1 MANEQSVATIEAP
14 PSREGRP
21 QHVTGTLGNKN
32 FRLFW
37 IGEST
42 SQVGSAVSSVV
53 IPLVGVN
60 VLHAGTFAIALLT
73 AAGWLPWLLFGLPA
87 GAWVDRFRKRT
98 LMIICDLVS
107 LVLFA
112 SIAISAWLG
121 VLTIGQLLLVAML
134 AGLVSIFFKAAFQAY
149 IPLLLQKDQLVD
161 GNARLQ
167 ASTAFATVSGPGIG
181 GALAQFLGIATG
193 VILDAASFA
202 VSAICLLATPS
213 NEPDL
218 KTSKPKRALVQ
229 EIRDG
234 LRFLLHDP
242 YLLPLAGFTATLG
255 LGISSTDSLMIVF
268 YIRTVGITSSVTG
281 VILGLLG
288 AGGLFGA
295 VISARLVRRYGS
307 ARAMLICR
315 ILLTSALLFPLTT
328 RGVGLIFS
336 VGWFMVTVGII
347 SGNIISLSFRQTRC
361 PAQIIGRVSATYY
374 TLTYSAMA
382 LGGAFAGVLGTYLG
396 VRPALWI
403 TCGIVASSSL
413 ILFFSPIRHLREL
426 PRPATLKEG

>member
-1 MANEQSVATIEAP
+1 MARQQSTATVEVP
-14 PSREGRP
+14 RP
-21 QHVTGTLGNKN
+21 QEERLRRLAGTLRDRN

-42 SQVGSAVSSVV
+42 SQIGSGISSVV
-53 IPLVGVN
+53 LPLVGVS

-107 LVLFA
+107 LILFA

-121 VLTIGQLLLVAML
+121 VLTIAQLLAVAML

-149 IPLLLQKDQLVD
+149 IPLLLQKDDLVD
-161 GNARLQ
+161 GNSKLQ
-167 ASTAFATVSGPGIG
+167 ASTAFASVGGPGIG
-181 GALAQFLGIATG
+181 GAVAQFLGVATG
-193 VILDAASFA
+193 VILDAVSFA
-202 VSAICLLATPS
+202 VSAICLLATPA
-213 NEPDL
+213 NEPEV
-218 KTSKPKRALVQ
+218 KPSRPKRELVQ
-229 EIRDG
+229 EIGDG

-242 YLLPLAGFTATLG
+242 YLLPLAAFTAILG

-268 YIRTVGITSSVTG
+268 YIRTIGITSGITG

-295 VISARLVRRYGS
+295 VISARVVQRYGS

-315 ILLTSALLFPLTT
+315 ILLCSALLFPLTT
-328 RGVGLIFS
+328 RGAGLIFS
-336 VGWFMVTVGII
+336 VGWFMVTIGIV
-347 SGNIISLSFRQTRC
+347 SGNIISLSFRQARC
-361 PAQIIGRVSATYY
+361 PARIIGRVSATYY
-374 TLTYSAMA
+374 TMTYSAMA
-382 LGGAFAGVLGTYLG
+382 LGGAFAGALGTYLG

-426 PRPATLKEG
+426 PAGRA